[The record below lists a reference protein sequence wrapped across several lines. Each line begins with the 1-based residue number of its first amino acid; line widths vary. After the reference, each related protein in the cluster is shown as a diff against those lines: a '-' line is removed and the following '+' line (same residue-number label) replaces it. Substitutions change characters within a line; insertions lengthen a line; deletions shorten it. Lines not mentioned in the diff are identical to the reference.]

1 MCMGR
6 SSYSAPA
13 TPKVDPAPTTVQAS
27 DVDTGG
33 EEKKKKER
41 RGRGSTVLEDRG
53 SILGNLGGNSA
64 SGNNGGRTYLG

>member
-1 MCMGR
+1 MCMGGHKA
-6 SSYSAPA
+6 SVPE

-33 EEKKKKER
+33 QETKKKER

-53 SILGNLGGNSA
+53 SILGNLGNST
-64 SGNNGGRTYLG
+64 GTNGGRNYLG